1 MSNINGRSKKLAF
14 NAFIM
19 EILNEADIE
28 VEKVLQLSET
38 MDVLPSDVLT
48 KYVCVSTL
56 SIIFERFVEDMK
68 CNNINITDN
77 EVSNYFNTFISLNP
91 LDVFEVIKKMRKN
104 VADLVIPELFESEF
118 RSYQQKLINLEKII
132 NGSEE

>member
-1 MSNINGRSKKLAF
+1 MSNINERSKKLAF

-19 EILNEADIE
+19 EIFNEADIE

-38 MDVLPSDVLT
+38 MDVLPSDILT

-56 SIIFERFVEDMK
+56 AIIFERFVEDMK

>member
-91 LDVFEVIKKMRKN
+91 LDVFKVIKKMRKN

-132 NGSEE
+132 NESEE

>member
-1 MSNINGRSKKLAF
+1 MSNINERSKKLAF